1 MRLAQPTLTSR
12 FIRPQL
18 VNTLRILRNMSSNNT
33 PLLEELLLPFK
44 HHKHYYPARIGDT
57 LKNQYRII
65 AKLGYGAYSTV
76 LLAWD
81 QRLNN
86 YASLKIC
93 IRDDSKSS
101 PVINEIN
108 MLQHL
113 EKFSKVDHPG
123 VEYTRLAREIFEI
136 DGPTGSH
143 YCIATQPQGP
153 SLRALQEKFPNAKL
167 PKLLVR
173 SLVHRIIFS
182 INFLHVTCGVIHT
195 DISPQNVLE
204 RIDDTTSLQK
214 VADQESKNPSVVS
227 IIDGSP
233 VYESRE
239 VPVALTG
246 DPMLTDFGQMRLG
259 EHNNSDWWMP
269 DLYRAPEILLKLPW
283 GFPVDLWS
291 IGVMTLELLEGRNLF
306 GPIDYTNQ
314 QYVLPLALAQYIS
327 YLGPP
332 PLAMIQKSPLFTTF
346 FDETGTWISE
356 PSIPKASFE
365 DFVTTIP
372 PGDEKKMFLR
382 FIRRML
388 TWDPEVR
395 ATSFEI
401 FNDDWLM
408 DNTLPIYL
416 LAEQHFDTID
426 VFEQRDCVGGVWNLS
441 PASHKAELLTPVPQ
455 ENAKFPTEKP
465 IWQPT
470 AEPHS
475 NTDKGLAMFLSP
487 LYDELETNIMHKL
500 MELSGLPF
508 PKNTQ
513 LFPKSESVLQY
524 LQEYSKDIEHLIH
537 FQVQVM
543 DIMLEDES
551 VGSWAV
557 TRKCLQSDTLQTDVY
572 DAVVV
577 ANGHYNV
584 PYVPSVP
591 GIDVWHKS
599 YAGAIS
605 HSKSYFSAEP
615 FRGKK
620 VLVVGN
626 SASGIDIGSQIGKV
640 CLTPLISSA
649 RSESYFTAKPSDDRK
664 NVSSIE
670 EFLSPERYNRAVRL
684 SNGEIEDN
692 IDYVVFCTGYL
703 YSFPFLSALEPPV
716 IKDGSRTLCVYQHMF
731 YIEHPTLIF
740 PLLNQ
745 KISPFPIAEAQG
757 AVLSRVLSGRL
768 SLPIEEDM
776 YAWEEATAALHGS
789 GKTFHFLPY
798 PLDAEYL
805 QFLYDWAAS
814 AETQPGLERD
824 GNGKEC
830 PLWGEKERWL
840 RSLFTNIKQAFVA
853 QGEAIDIETEH
864 SDTEYPIKGIL
875 DETLDKYLVEWE
887 GNFEPTWEPK
897 HFVNDAAIAAWNL
910 KKQNQSRNSER
921 YRSQRPLRNRQE
933 TYYNSLS
940 QSSSSNLQS
949 QNTQSSGSIF
959 VSRST
964 QQSPHTTHS
973 QDSGF
978 SGDSPDQPVSN
989 LSDQSLRCSSAQ
1001 VLTEGSP
1008 LGAESF
1014 EYLSQSTYS
1023 PEQSVGSGSQ
1033 LNSARSLSSRLR
1045 HKSDDASGISRFL
1058 KDGSFRNSGSA
1069 RRGGHRSSSINNTE
1083 RNTPHS
1089 RYSGTPFLCTK
1100 SAKPQI
1106 STSHCQRSN
1115 DPTIRDTLSN
1125 KFPLEIAETPESQL
1139 QVQEIDSR
1147 TYSISQFPLHA
1158 LESPPLSNFSACKTP
1173 HYPQKSSTN
1182 ISATNTVSETVYHGT
1197 QESVDVSPS
1206 SFVRL
1211 NPQYSDEGRHTSISR
1226 RSYTQKSSEN
1236 LEYLEDPFY
1245 AMENSSSQQP
1255 KSLAEAARNNPGTTY
1270 GERMQYFRALERAS
1284 IKPLQ
1289 SLTESA
1295 TPSSAGDIEPS
1306 GPPVI
1311 SKPGAPLS
1319 IRHEKVPLVRPE
1331 PETETPVP
1339 FVSPQALHYN
1349 PEQPALFGDTN
1360 TTVSGAS
1367 DPSPLAALEL
1377 AAQQLDQ
1384 DSSAQDPTTIKHTS
1398 IPLRPFEFLIPLSMD
1413 SRVKDD
1419 YDRTLET
1426 AGKHIQKFMDDI
1438 LPEDLSKDVEID
1450 VERILEQLNNI
1461 TTHPDLNLPEQP
1473 SSGSL
1478 DAGKEAS
1485 WAEYSSSKFQFLGY
1499 FMDAVLENPSTPS
1512 IHVVLMA
1519 KPGPTIDILKKY
1531 FLGKLY
1537 ELISEG
1543 PNAERLVFRLS
1554 DLTFEIRSTVEQTST
1569 PPFKNPS
1576 VIIAFDNSFD
1586 ADAPSLLQ
1594 LRNIPSSER
1603 LIPVIKLIISN
1614 TAEHIALCL
1623 PQCSGIDRLRILV
1636 QCIDIYS
1643 NVAGDLQD
1651 DALGVQE
1658 NAEETLRYLLADPE
1672 TREWPLPEVS
1682 MIEIPTSIISVSE
1695 LERLRTELSSGQKRL
1710 LEDEADV
1717 NACSSKR
1724 QRMTPFQD
1732 ITHISD
1738 SLPSQTQERLS
1749 TEYIISQ
1756 GQKDKD
1762 ATAEIK
1768 ELRAAL
1774 VEAQGRVEVIEASS
1788 AKLQFRY
1795 ESKHELYL
1803 RTRRELDTA
1812 VESTKKLNVQIEKQ
1826 KMEILKLNEEKSA
1839 LYKDLEDARNALKSG
1854 GGLMADLET
1863 AREEI
1868 RALSKEKASL
1878 ERISQ
1883 QDRSQSEFTRQQYQN
1898 ASTAAAQSSLEARQ
1912 LKDQIEELKRK
1923 SSDEASKLKELRLHN
1938 NEKKHLDRVSELE
1951 KLLSLREKLLATKE
1965 EELREM
1971 RKNRPTTRSTSTQ
1984 PRSPKFSSSSRPE
1997 SPAPGSSNTVGR
2009 GSVLRFRVEP

>member
-1 MRLAQPTLTSR
+1 MTRR
-12 FIRPQL
+12 F
-18 VNTLRILRNMSSNNT
+18 
-33 PLLEELLLPFK
+33 
-44 HHKHYYPARIGDT
+44 
-57 LKNQYRII
+57 
-65 AKLGYGAYSTV
+65 
-76 LLAWD
+76 
-81 QRLNN
+81 
-86 YASLKIC
+86 
-93 IRDDSKSS
+93 
-101 PVINEIN
+101 
-108 MLQHL
+108 
-113 EKFSKVDHPG
+113 
-123 VEYTRLAREIFEI
+123 
-136 DGPTGSH
+136 
-143 YCIATQPQGP
+143 
-153 SLRALQEKFPNAKL
+153 
-167 PKLLVR
+167 
-173 SLVHRIIFS
+173 
-182 INFLHVTCGVIHT
+182 
-195 DISPQNVLE
+195 
-204 RIDDTTSLQK
+204 
-214 VADQESKNPSVVS
+214 
-227 IIDGSP
+227 
-233 VYESRE
+233 
-239 VPVALTG
+239 
-246 DPMLTDFGQMRLG
+246 
-259 EHNNSDWWMP
+259 
-269 DLYRAPEILLKLPW
+269 
-283 GFPVDLWS
+283 
-291 IGVMTLELLEGRNLF
+291 
-306 GPIDYTNQ
+306 
-314 QYVLPLALAQYIS
+314 
-327 YLGPP
+327 
-332 PLAMIQKSPLFTTF
+332 
-346 FDETGTWISE
+346 SE
-356 PSIPKASFE
+356 
-365 DFVTTIP
+365 
-372 PGDEKKMFLR
+372 
-382 FIRRML
+382 IRRVAIVGAGVGGL
-388 TWDPEVR
+388 
-395 ATSFEI
+395 AAAK
-401 FNDDWLM
+401 
-408 DNTLPIYL
+408 YL